1 MSTSPDHPSAVRAV
15 GISGSPLPY
24 SSKSRILL
32 VRALSRLAAARIQ
45 VQLIELALLPA
56 EGLLGRRK
64 ERAVEE
70 ALRSVAEAD
79 IVAVSTPIYRAT
91 YSGLLKLFFDLLPQ
105 GALAGKVG
113 LSIATGGGPG
123 HQLALDHG
131 LAPLFASLGG
141 VVVPSGVYGSDQ
153 QFTNGS
159 PEPALIERADRA
171 ADEALSLSAAFAR
184 RRAPAPALAER

>member
-32 VRALSRLAAARIQ
+32 VRALSRLAGARVQ

-91 YSGLLKLFFDLLPQ
+91 YSGLLKIFFDLLPQ

-113 LSIATGGGPG
+113 
-123 HQLALDHG
+123 
-131 LAPLFASLGG
+131 
-141 VVVPSGVYGSDQ
+141 
-153 QFTNGS
+153 
-159 PEPALIERADRA
+159 
-171 ADEALSLSAAFAR
+171 
-184 RRAPAPALAER
+184 

>member
-1 MSTSPDHPSAVRAV
+1 
-15 GISGSPLPY
+15 
-24 SSKSRILL
+24 
-32 VRALSRLAAARIQ
+32 RALSRLAAARIQ

-70 ALRSVAEAD
+70 ALQSVAEAD
-79 IVAVSTPIYRAT
+79 IVAISTPIYRAT

-141 VVVPSGVYGSDQ
+141 VVVPSG
-153 QFTNGS
+153 
-159 PEPALIERADRA
+159 
-171 ADEALSLSAAFAR
+171 
-184 RRAPAPALAER
+184 